1 MATDTKKR
9 MSLAIDADLVAW
21 TDYAA
26 SVEGA
31 STTGYVNRLIRQD
44 MEAATAPMV
53 DGYSA
58 FMAARAARAEA
69 VTDEARA

>member
-1 MATDTKKR
+1 MKDTRKR

-31 STTGYVNRLIRQD
+31 STTGYVNRLIRRD
-44 MEAATAPMV
+44 MEAAEGALLE
-53 DGYSA
+53 GYRG
-58 FMAARAARAEA
+58 FLAARAEA
-69 VTDEARA
+69 GTDEARA

>member
-1 MATDTKKR
+1 MKDTRKR

-44 MEAATAPMV
+44 MEAAGGALLE
-53 DGYSA
+53 GYNA
-58 FMAARAARAEA
+58 FMAARAEA

>member
-1 MATDTKKR
+1 MKDTRKR

-44 MEAATAPMV
+44 MEAAPAPMV
-53 DGYSA
+53 DGYLA

-69 VTDEARA
+69 GTDEARA